1 MKAMVPRSREE
12 NMNRLCAALLMVVLA
27 GFGLVSNSQTSNK
40 TSNNQTTNKQTTNDV
55 KIRQR
60 MSMGSGGS
68 GAASGSGTA
77 GGGSASGAGSNSVAG
92 GASSESLLYIK
103 GQRMRS
109 EMPGNIG
116 FTTIVQCDLKRT
128 VTINEK
134 TKTYLIASTDGSGA
148 PGSVSTGDGD
158 GGGATSR
165 PGGAKSAPTEAQTPT
180 RGGLV
185 NITNTITDTGER
197 KEMFGFT
204 ARRIKT
210 SLVKTASPE
219 ACDKDQKI
227 ETDGWYIDFQYAFE
241 CPSDAQKYQAQARPQ
256 RPGCKDEIR
265 TKTIGSAKLGFPLL
279 VTTTIY
285 QPDGRTTSMTQEVLE
300 LSREPLSASLFE
312 IPDGYTL
319 AKDMNELYGIS
330 TAASASAAYNPRPS
344 NNSATAAS
352 ASNTTNVSSS
362 STPKKPG
369 TIRIGLVLPKV
380 QMSAGDAAHAAETL
394 RKSFAG
400 YLNGPTIEV
409 VALSAQL
416 PAQAIEEARQ
426 SQCDYLLYASMNV
439 KKGGG
444 GSMFGRAIGNIAGS
458 AAGHIPGGGS
468 ATTGAARSAAI
479 TGVYTTAAIASSIKA
494 KDELSLE
501 YKLDSVETSKT
512 VLSNTGKAKA
522 KSDGEDILTP
532 LVETSAQTIV
542 ATVGKK

>member
-1 MKAMVPRSREE
+1 
-12 NMNRLCAALLMVVLA
+12 
-27 GFGLVSNSQTSNK
+27 
-40 TSNNQTTNKQTTNDV
+40 
-55 KIRQR
+55 
-60 MSMGSGGS
+60 MSTGGVT
-68 GAASGSGTA
+68 G
-77 GGGSASGAGSNSVAG
+77 V
-92 GASSESLLYIK
+92 ESLLYVK

-109 EMPGNIG
+109 EMPGRMG
-116 FTTIVQCDLKRT
+116 FTSIMQCDLKRT

-134 TKTYLIASTDGSGA
+134 TKTYLIASTDGSG
-148 PGSVSTGDGD
+148 GVSTGEGD
-158 GGGATSR
+158 GGGAPVT
-165 PGGAKSAPTEAQTPT
+165 PSAQQPQAQP

-241 CPSDAQKYQAQARPQ
+241 CPTQTQKHQSYVRPQ

-265 TKTIGSAKLGFPLL
+265 AKTIGSAKLGFPLL

-285 QPDGRTTSMTQEVLE
+285 QPDGRTSTMTQEVLE
-300 LSREPLSASLFE
+300 LSREPLAASLFE
-312 IPDGYTL
+312 IPDGYTV
-319 AKDMNELYGIS
+319 AKDTNELYGIN
-330 TAASASAAYNPRPS
+330 TAATASAAYNPQPS
-344 NNSATAAS
+344 GNSNTSATS
-352 ASNTTNVSSS
+352 TTTNVANS

-369 TIRIGLVLPKV
+369 VIRIGIMLPKV
-380 QMSAGDAAHAAETL
+380 QLTSGDKTQAAETL

-400 YLNGPTIEV
+400 YLTAPAIEV
-409 VALSAQL
+409 VTLSAQL
-416 PAQAIEEARQ
+416 PAQALEEARQ
-426 SQCDYLLYASMNV
+426 SQCDYILSASMNV

-444 GSMFGRAIGNIAGS
+444 GSMFGKAIGNIAGS

-479 TGVYTTAAIASSIKA
+479 TGVYTTAAIAGTIKA

-501 YKLDSVETSKT
+501 YKLDSVESSKT
-512 VLSNTGKAKA
+512 VLSNTAKAKA

-532 LVETSAQTIV
+532 IVETSAQAIISAV
-542 ATVGKK
+542 AKR

>member
-1 MKAMVPRSREE
+1 MTKI
-12 NMNRLCAALLMVVLA
+12 LAALMLLVFA
-27 GFGLVSNSQTSNK
+27 GLGLVTNS
-40 TSNNQTTNKQTTNDV
+40 QTTNKPTTNDV

-60 MSMGSGGS
+60 MSMNGVSGM
-68 GAASGSGTA
+68 
-77 GGGSASGAGSNSVAG
+77 
-92 GASSESLLYIK
+92 ESLLYIK

-109 EMPGNIG
+109 EMPGAMG
-116 FTTIVQCDLKRT
+116 FTTIMQCDLKRT
-128 VTINEK
+128 ITINEK
-134 TKTYLIASTDGSGA
+134 TKTYLIASDGTSA
-148 PGSVSTGDGD
+148 AATGEGD
-158 GGGATSR
+158 GGGAPVT
-165 PGGAKSAPTEAQTPT
+165 PSAQQPPAQP

-241 CPSDAQKYQAQARPQ
+241 CPTQGQKHQPYVPPQ

-265 TKTIGSAKLGFPLL
+265 AKTIGSAKLGFPVL

-285 QPDGRTTSMTQEVLE
+285 QPDGRTSTMTQEVLE
-300 LSREPLSASLFE
+300 LSREPLAATLFE
-312 IPDGYTL
+312 VPAGYTL
-319 AKDMNELYGIS
+319 AKDTNELYGIS
-330 TAASASAAYNPRPS
+330 TAATASAAYNPRP
-344 NNSATAAS
+344 NSSAAS
-352 ASNTTNVSSS
+352 TTSTTASTSNVADS

-369 TIRIGLVLPKV
+369 VIRIGIMLPKV
-380 QMSAGDAAHAAETL
+380 QLTSGDTTQAAETL

-400 YLNGPTIEV
+400 YLNAPTIEV
-409 VALSAQL
+409 VTLSAQF
-416 PAQAIEEARQ
+416 PAQALEEARQ
-426 SQCDYLLYASMNV
+426 SQCDYILSASMNV

-444 GSMFGRAIGNIAGS
+444 GSMFGKAIGNIAGS

-479 TGVYTTAAIASSIKA
+479 TGVYTTAAIASTIKA

-512 VLSNTGKAKA
+512 VLSNTAKAKA

-532 LVETSAQTIV
+532 IVETSARSIV
-542 ATVGKK
+542 ATVTKK